1 MSDTKIIMTDQQLT
15 EALLSYRGDNLQL
28 TTLSHGIRLG
38 LGKSTPEDEAHFEAV
53 ASAQGLKL
61 RSFAQGERVAK
72 VMREI
77 AQGFAKEVSDGKL
90 MFVEGDPYITL
101 W

>member
-38 LGKSTPEDEAHFEAV
+38 LGKSTPEDQAHFEAV
-53 ASAQGLKL
+53 ASAQG
-61 RSFAQGERVAK
+61 ERLGK
-72 VMREI
+72 IMQEI

-90 MFVEGDPYITL
+90 MFVEGEPYITL